1 MRRPSP
7 LPILA
12 AALAI
17 VAPSLAACPA
27 SDGPSAR
34 AVDEYLARHGVAPTG
49 DVPTPAEPAAAPL
62 AERVSLTVVS
72 AAGLP
77 DTDDGP
83 GVTDPYVVV
92 EYDGQRFETGV
103 VEGSQEPKWGDSF
116 VFDAR
121 SGGILTVSLMD
132 EDAFAS
138 DDKLGVVSQTIAPLH
153 IGESRDLELAFRNG
167 EGGTLKLTLT
177 GMARP

>member
-1 MRRPSP
+1 MRRPSL

-12 AALAI
+12 LLA
-17 VAPSLAACPA
+17 PPLLACPA
-27 SDGPSAR
+27 SEGPSAH
-34 AVDEYLARHGVAPTG
+34 AVDEYLARHGGVRVGDASTPTGPEVAPI
-49 DVPTPAEPAAAPL
+49 
-62 AERVSLTVVS
+62 AERISLTVDS
-72 AAGLP
+72 ATGLP
-77 DTDDGP
+77 DTDGGP

-121 SGGILTVSLMD
+121 PGGILTVSLMD
-132 EDAFAS
+132 EDALAS
-138 DDKLGVVSQTIAPLH
+138 DDKLGIVSKSFAPLH
-153 IGESRDLELAFRNG
+153 IGETRDLELAFRNG
-167 EGGTLKLTLT
+167 EGGTLKLILT